1 MKEEKQVVHVKV
13 TQEHIDKGESG
24 VTCCPIALAVS
35 EVLGWRTSWGYEEG
49 HTNKPSYKMLYSLS
63 PRLTHEFVDTFD
75 GKGGEANRDKV
86 RPIEFDL
93 EITDIV
99 D

>member
-1 MKEEKQVVHVKV
+1 MEEKQVVHVKV

-24 VTCCPIALAVS
+24 ITRCPIALAVT
-35 EVLGWRTSWGYEEG
+35 EVLGALAYWGYEEG
-49 HTNKPSYKMLYSLS
+49 HTNKPSYKMLYSME

-75 GKGGEANRDKV
+75 GRGGEANKDKV

-93 EITDIV
+93 EITNIV